1 MPKDLAK
8 NVVPKEGLQGP
19 AGPTGPQ
26 GPPGE
31 GLSSSDVVPGPKG
44 DKGDAASISNDANNR
59 VITAVGDGTVNA
71 ESNLIFDGSILTIFG
86 EVSATTLD
94 IDGTDI
100 AATAA
105 EINTCCDGDTVALA
119 MPVALS
125 NTDQIII
132 NNDGIMRQITLADV
146 ETWADSNLDT
156 LSNVT
161 SLGTLTSLTVDNIV
175 IDGSTIGHTSDT
187 DLLTLASGL
196 LTVAG
201 EVSATTLDIGG
212 TNITST
218 ADELNVLD
226 AGSALQSG
234 PTLIG
239 TDAVVVNDGGAMKQV
254 LMSAFETFMET
265 NLDTLGNVT
274 SLGTLTSLT
283 VDNIIIDGA
292 TIGHTSDTDLITL
305 SSGTATFAGNVT
317 MSGTGDVTLLIE
329 ADTDNSGENDNPLL
343 WLRQDGGGINN
354 YFGINGNAG
363 QHFNNSLGN
372 GGFWEASGNIP
383 LQMATNNEARITVL
397 GGGDVGI
404 GTHTPTSTLHVV
416 GDLQTDNI
424 NINGNTISST
434 DTNGAINLS
443 PNGTGIVNFADAPVV
458 RPKLKDFSETVN
470 AIGTITDSPHSI
482 NFESGNV
489 QSFTLGGNATIVFSN
504 PPATGIAGSMTLIIT
519 NGGAHTLT
527 WDTDIQWP
535 GGSAPALTASG
546 VDIISFL
553 TVDAGGDIYG
563 FVGGINF
570 STP

>member
-201 EVSATTLDIGG
+201 EVTLPRVSRLVSMKVS
-212 TNITST
+212 N
-218 ADELNVLD
+218 
-226 AGSALQSG
+226 ALIR
-234 PTLIG
+234 TC
-239 TDAVVVNDGGAMKQV
+239 
-254 LMSAFETFMET
+254 FM
-265 NLDTLGNVT
+265 
-274 SLGTLTSLT
+274 
-283 VDNIIIDGA
+283 
-292 TIGHTSDTDLITL
+292 
-305 SSGTATFAGNVT
+305 
-317 MSGTGDVTLLIE
+317 
-329 ADTDNSGENDNPLL
+329 
-343 WLRQDGGGINN
+343 
-354 YFGINGNAG
+354 
-363 QHFNNSLGN
+363 
-372 GGFWEASGNIP
+372 
-383 LQMATNNEARITVL
+383 
-397 GGGDVGI
+397 
-404 GTHTPTSTLHVV
+404 
-416 GDLQTDNI
+416 
-424 NINGNTISST
+424 
-434 DTNGAINLS
+434 
-443 PNGTGIVNFADAPVV
+443 AP
-458 RPKLKDFSETVN
+458 P
-470 AIGTITDSPHSI
+470 
-482 NFESGNV
+482 
-489 QSFTLGGNATIVFSN
+489 SFTT
-504 PPATGIAGSMTLIIT
+504 
-519 NGGAHTLT
+519 
-527 WDTDIQWP
+527 
-535 GGSAPALTASG
+535 TAS
-546 VDIISFL
+546 VPIN
-553 TVDAGGDIYG
+553 
-563 FVGGINF
+563 VG
-570 STP
+570 PL

>member
-146 ETWADSNLDT
+146 ET
-156 LSNVT
+156 
-161 SLGTLTSLTVDNIV
+161 
-175 IDGSTIGHTSDT
+175 
-187 DLLTLASGL
+187 
-196 LTVAG
+196 
-201 EVSATTLDIGG
+201 
-212 TNITST
+212 
-218 ADELNVLD
+218 
-226 AGSALQSG
+226 
-234 PTLIG
+234 
-239 TDAVVVNDGGAMKQV
+239 
-254 LMSAFETFMET
+254 LMES